1 MNVIK
6 WILKALGA
14 LLTLLLLT
22 LVAVYLTVDISRLT
36 PSLERLV
43 SHHTGAEAKLE
54 GLTWASLN
62 RLHLDRV
69 TLTWPLS
76 PEEEQAWSR
85 YRTAKRAQREAGGKG
100 ADKGVDKG
108 EDKGGADAEA
118 LERPLPALA
127 LCATSLDVGL
137 ALWPLLGGESLDLD
151 LDGRLLSCLDDPTE
165 PLEGATRRLTAQVSW
180 RHDGGGVFGPVPK
193 SGVEVKLKGA
203 LSELPSSELTP
214 LLKRLPLEVKGS
226 VNASFDLTLP
236 LNKRGSLKPRQGD
249 GSLLIEGQ
257 ALSNGKGLVGAFE
270 VPPLKLGTLRAQ
282 LRLTQGTLYFEEVT
296 TNSSDL
302 TGELTGSVG
311 IRSSLQRLAL
321 KTHLSLDL
329 SPELVKATPELKT
342 IAMLQRRFF
351 KPKGGGYHVGV
362 EFQGSVK
369 RLKSTPREFS
379 PYSKSGRAQQREKR
393 SSARVKPSTRRGRA
407 RPASRPKRKRAT
419 PARPQRK
426 RARAPRAQ
434 RPKGE
439 RRFKGKRSTYSK
451 RSKGASSAAR
461 DVEDEGEA
469 LGPLADPALDEVEE
483 EVELEAGEEPE
494 EGGAPEPAAEGG
506 AQELEEAELE

>member
-14 LLTLLLLT
+14 LLLLLTLT

-36 PSLERLV
+36 PSLERIV

-62 RLHLDRV
+62 RLHINRV

-85 YRTAKRAQREAGGKG
+85 YRAAKRAQRESGDKEG
-100 ADKGVDKG
+100 AS
-108 EDKGGADAEA
+108 AEA

-127 LCATSLDVGL
+127 VCATSLDVGL
-137 ALWPLLGGESLDLD
+137 GLWSLLGDESLDLD
-151 LDGRLLSCLDDPTE
+151 FDGRLLSCLDDPTE
-165 PLEGATRRLTAQVSW
+165 PLEGATRRLTAQLSW
-180 RHDGGGVFGPVPK
+180 RHDKGGVFGAVPK

-203 LSELPSSELTP
+203 LSDLPSSELTP

-249 GSLLIEGQ
+249 GELLIEGQ

-270 VPPLKLGTLRAQ
+270 VPPLKLGALRAQ

-296 TNSSDL
+296 TRSSDL

-311 IRSSLQRLAL
+311 IRSSLQRLAV
-321 KTHLSLDL
+321 KAHLSLEL

-362 EFQGSVK
+362 ELKGAVK
-369 RLKSTPREFS
+369 RLRSTPREFS
-379 PYSKSGRAQQREKR
+379 PYSKSGRSQQRQKR
-393 SSARVKPSTRRGRA
+393 SSTRVKPSARRGRA
-407 RPASRPKRKRAT
+407 RPASRPQPKRAT
-419 PARPQRK
+419 PTRPQRK
-426 RARAPRAQ
+426 RARAQ
-434 RPKGE
+434 RSKGE
-439 RRFKGKRSTYSK
+439 RRFKGKGSRYSKGSKNSKQSK
-451 RSKGASSAAR
+451 RSKKAQDS
-461 DVEDEGEA
+461 EEEPEA
-469 LGPLADPALDEVEE
+469 LGPLADPTLDEVEE

-494 EGGAPEPAAEGG
+494 EGGAPEVPEEAG
-506 AQELEEAELE
+506 AQGDEGDELE